1 MATNYDDVIAKHRK
15 YLTHAQISALAKASE
30 EYGLLNAGKRAEALL
45 SAREQFDAGQRGLQ
59 NMGLS
64 GAADAPATSGEVPRL
79 VQKIQTPFDQ
89 YNRRLQDV
97 ENRQLA
103 SLGAAFAANTKRA
116 MDEARKKREE
126 ELANRHAP
134 SEYDKPQQWEEHRIK
149 ATDRGLLD
157 HRQEMKEPAAT
168 PKVSTDDGSPTKEQQ
183 ERRKRYFSAL
193 AAAKA
198 TRMPIPDLPGEMKRA
213 KVESEVKSDI
223 VKQATDPT
231 ARRLPPTLGMDPTR
245 RAGIREAQ
253 SVVDKLTADK
263 SAGKPVS
270 DSEYKKALADVDI
283 AKLTAEN
290 PWMAELFEDPGTAEK
305 GYSNVS
311 EPGAL
316 GGGGSYYEGLKSAA
330 TAETEKNTAKK
341 KEIDAALKNQ
351 REQYQHYKSLLDVI
365 DSDGGYKEDKD
376 RALASIKASP
386 LTVDQARQFVSKY
399 EELQRWAPET
409 TANDSLY
416 YADLQRNDPDAY
428 KALQVY
434 PYLSQIK
441 ERYPD
446 LASWVEG
453 KVADYNMQQHGFRMP
468 TMSAEKYEENKAN
481 IKGIK
486 AALKAVQNAQYA
498 YDNAGAPEAEDV
510 VSDKDHAAA
519 ALAEAKAALKNKY
532 GMSVQDAEK
541 FVEAFE
547 RERDVRSEY
556 NYYRPGMVAQLEHS
570 GEKPTKPVNQRE
582 ADGVYRLVNGL
593 VTNPNTHSF
602 GGIDVSA
609 HEYISKDQRD
619 AYNAIYER
627 NGIEAANEFYK
638 NIIPYLN
645 IQRAAADEAYYKKF
659 ADEHPFWA
667 DLRSIVANLVWNVP
681 ASVENISKGIQGRFT
696 EERPYYDVNSSASFR
711 SGRADIIRSERSQNI
726 LQNMD
731 RPDWAN
737 KALNFAYNTGMS
749 IGDSAAVM
757 ALAYLGAPPAVTS
770 VVFGSSA
777 GNQAYKDAMERGAT
791 QDQALSYAIVNG
803 VAEALF
809 EEVSLEKVMTMDF
822 TGRGALIKNLL
833 SQSFVEG
840 SEELATGVADL
851 LGDLWVMQDKSQYNL
866 AKKQYIAQGMTEY
879 QAERQAFL
887 DQVKD
892 VGMDALG
899 GFISGAAFA
908 GGGAVLSSAQ
918 HKVAGK
924 KLREGNSATMDRY
937 TRAAQILGG
946 KSMDALQQY
955 QAEQTDTNAGKL
967 KAAVDDTFR
976 DLFGNGEMDIP
987 DVSNASSI
995 ANAKQNPLRADAAL
1009 DVDAAKNERVID
1021 RATAGAA
1028 MLSGDK
1034 MNTTLAK
1041 TIMDVL
1047 GDGYLRGQGY
1057 DVSSPQAF
1065 SNDYN
1070 ARLDKYGIKPYAEV
1084 QTAAT
1089 PKLSPQTGTLADARL
1104 RKADQAFR
1112 AESPSSEGGILAGK
1126 ALQQRQ
1132 QNRQQVDLKAKENAA
1147 ANRVWKNPNQGYTT
1161 TADGKQVM
1169 SLPGNMTAV
1178 ARAEYER
1185 KNFKAH
1191 TTAKMDGVTME
1202 LSGMEARKGLTDAQ
1216 VFAEAKKAMT
1226 KDAAQKLD
1234 VYMKLSKALSL
1245 PMVIRDVVAG
1255 TSGYVHDGKL
1265 YVTLSG
1271 QQSIPRVVAHELTHF
1286 MQQHASEKY
1295 DALRTHL
1302 VADVGG
1308 KAEFEKLMR
1317 EKAGRYG
1324 LDLSNEAERMEA
1336 DDEVCAELCERMLS
1350 DTEALE
1356 RFAEKNVGAA
1366 TTLRDR
1372 LLKILN
1378 AVKAALK
1385 DVKNRDFGNSKSDL
1399 ITQEETIEAWY
1410 DGISEAIKNANERSQ
1425 TNEGR
1430 IAQTAGVTTSDQ
1442 NSLIRDVKNAKT
1454 DEDIDKAFANHSVDI
1469 IEYDMEGYRQDLV
1482 DSKLMAADELESL
1495 FDTMRKAID
1504 KVKLHRSILDY
1515 GAQLDSEAEILEAKQ
1530 NRAYLPYKQNADPH
1544 YKLALDFSTLCRK
1557 RVLLGSIQEI
1567 LQKKLKRSLTPAETI
1582 AIRRELLQLK
1592 ADGEKI
1598 EVACA
1603 LCYVEA
1609 ARLKSHKVIDEFLG
1623 VDLNQAER
1631 TKHTAEEMKNFYAQ
1645 NVSDLRNTVKQKTD
1659 QWKRD
1664 TISDDWWAEHGNH
1677 EKKTGNLKD
1686 KSSATKAQIKAYG
1699 ISIGDAKLKEKYE
1712 AFSKK
1717 KRIESKVSA
1726 DQDVM
1731 IKHAQDL
1738 VNDKNVTING
1748 VEFPGVETF
1757 LSTEW
1762 LAKLKMAAPDIF
1774 YAFINKVRSATRSK
1788 AQETDTFY
1796 SRGDISMVPDAV
1808 LKYANDESGFRHQ
1821 SWSDFVP
1828 THLLDTMAAV
1838 IEMSIKQAKMH
1849 AYTKVP
1855 AMVELLG
1862 RTGMML
1868 NMSLIPDGKTG
1879 IDRSGN
1885 LIWDSYEGMN
1895 YDTMLYL
1902 RDMFPN
1908 TAGNIAIGI
1917 SDEQIQ
1923 KLLQSNDIDYVIPYH
1938 ASGMNQQ
1945 MRGHMGLKGWLE
1957 YTSSQNES
1965 EVDDP
1970 AVKKRH
1976 KDKKQK
1982 PPALKEWFSESDAK
1996 AAGKN
2001 GYEYMRQAAQKYLDI
2016 CKKDGWIP
2024 KFSQYIEEKNG
2035 QYVPK
2040 AGYENYWKLLI
2051 DRKMVNHLTG
2061 EVILQQAVKPT
2072 FDQDTVLRILDD
2084 AVADPANAAKERA
2097 IKSVSEKLSNEWVAE
2112 KENANLEDKAEKKR
2126 FNELTSVLAAA
2137 RAKEDV
2143 ENRRRIQE
2151 LREQNSTKSDDIRN
2165 SIDEDFLSDGAIED
2179 QLSNV
2184 DVLPGTRFALDT
2196 DGVARK
2202 PGYKP
2207 KGKAPR
2213 ARDIDVPEVAKNGKR
2228 VSDFTRSFLES
2239 NKVTNEI
2246 ADELIDKVESGE
2258 WGGYTRLT
2266 NEEAMNRAKDY
2277 IAKHQVVKAQQDFHD
2292 MVMSGQYNVNTRA
2305 LGLQLLTEAAQR
2317 GDKAA
2322 LLDIASDLRVLA
2334 TDAGQ
2339 SVQIFSVLKDLGGVG
2354 SSWYLQKV
2362 VERMNNKYADQIAS
2376 GKMNEITVPQELYD
2390 QLEQAKTTPEV
2401 TAAEAVI
2408 AKNIADQLPLT
2419 WTDRLSNWRY
2429 MAMLANPTTHV
2440 RNLFG
2445 NLLMGAMNTTKDVV
2459 AAGIERIGI
2468 RDQSKRTHAVL
2479 TVADRQAMNGFADQ
2493 AYADNEGLLRQ
2504 NGKFSFENEIRQ
2516 NMRSFDTKALNAV
2529 AQTNFNLLE
2538 KEDMWFIKPAFKSA
2552 FMQYLKAQGYT
2563 MQGGVAGKTLNGEFK
2578 AMTNAQ
2584 QAQAVEYAAEQAW
2597 KATFHDASALATM
2610 LNKISGMNK
2619 VSRLIVEGVM
2629 PFKKTPINIA
2639 KRGIEYSLAG
2649 IVKGLVQLGRDVRN
2663 GKATTSQ
2670 AIDNL
2675 ASGITGTALM
2685 AVGLFLSKAG
2695 LIRVGDDD
2703 DKKLS
2708 TYLSDTGDQTYS
2720 LKLGKYSFALSA
2732 LAPATIPLF
2741 MGAALNEMVNKSGG
2755 ELDLSTV
2762 TNTISGTLNPFME
2775 MSFMSSLNSALK
2787 NYGSEGIG
2795 GALGNSILTS
2805 AENYFSQYLP
2815 TVVGK
2820 VGQFADPTVRTTKSS
2835 ATSPIGSGMDYYVRS
2850 LAKKIPGVEATL
2862 QPDVNVWGRTTKKDT
2877 FQEWALDFANKFI
2890 LPANVKISNRDAVD
2904 DELIRVV
2911 ETTGETSFL
2920 PSDGAKKFKYMGEDY
2935 KMTAEQ
2941 YTEFSKD
2948 RGIASYAALKEVIA
2962 SDAYQSAPDNER
2974 ATMLENALKAAQKQV
2989 NTIWKEKLGAYDP
3002 NPAPVQQTE
3011 VKATE
3016 GDYTDPALY
3025 KVAASYPTA
3034 YDKAAKAKAKGISP
3048 DTFLSIYEARDQY
3061 NGENQSRFTREQ
3073 IMASNLTV
3081 KQKEFMDDL
3090 LVSDKGRNPDYSSPA
3105 WFEISMLGKS
3115 QYEEAK
3121 LGEKVGL
3128 KPETYLTV
3136 YKQWKSIDA
3145 KDKNGK
3151 TVYGLKKKRAK
3162 EYIDSLPIS
3171 APVYDY
3177 IWTAV
3182 FGY

>member
-1 MATNYDDVIAKHRK
+1 M
-15 YLTHAQISALAKASE
+15 
-30 EYGLLNAGKRAEALL
+30 
-45 SAREQFDAGQRGLQ
+45 
-59 NMGLS
+59 
-64 GAADAPATSGEVPRL
+64 
-79 VQKIQTPFDQ
+79 
-89 YNRRLQDV
+89 
-97 ENRQLA
+97 
-103 SLGAAFAANTKRA
+103 
-116 MDEARKKREE
+116 
-126 ELANRHAP
+126 
-134 SEYDKPQQWEEHRIK
+134 
-149 ATDRGLLD
+149 
-157 HRQEMKEPAAT
+157 
-168 PKVSTDDGSPTKEQQ
+168 
-183 ERRKRYFSAL
+183 
-193 AAAKA
+193 
-198 TRMPIPDLPGEMKRA
+198 
-213 KVESEVKSDI
+213 
-223 VKQATDPT
+223 
-231 ARRLPPTLGMDPTR
+231 
-245 RAGIREAQ
+245 
-253 SVVDKLTADK
+253 
-263 SAGKPVS
+263 
-270 DSEYKKALADVDI
+270 
-283 AKLTAEN
+283 
-290 PWMAELFEDPGTAEK
+290 
-305 GYSNVS
+305 
-311 EPGAL
+311 
-316 GGGGSYYEGLKSAA
+316 
-330 TAETEKNTAKK
+330 
-341 KEIDAALKNQ
+341 
-351 REQYQHYKSLLDVI
+351 
-365 DSDGGYKEDKD
+365 
-376 RALASIKASP
+376 ASIKASP

-556 NYYRPGMVAQLEHS
+556 NYYRPGMVAQIEHS

-638 NIIPYLN
+638 SIIPYLN

-667 DLRSIVANLVWNVP
+667 DLRSIGANLVWNVP

-726 LQNMD
+726 LTNMD
-731 RPDWAN
+731 RPDWAK

-851 LGDLWVMQDKSQYNL
+851 LGDLWIMQDKSQYNL

-1410 DGISEAIKNANERSQ
+1410 DGISEAIKNANEQ
-1425 TNEGR
+1425 KAAEAKKETATEAEAKEETTTNTSASYSLDIDSEGR
-1430 IAQTAGVTTSDQ
+1430 VLSSQQQEYFKDSSIRDDNGKLLALYHGTTYFGEITQFRKGKSGWLGPGIYLTSRKADAQRYANAIGEGNGTVYELYANAKNPLVVSSADPAQDILRAIYGTDTVFQRRSANQGNATSILTAADIKKLQSKGYDGIRWNYANSTEVSVFSPEQVKRTDNTSPTSSRDIRYSIDTEYMDLAEKYKSGTATKSEAEQLQKAVDQAARKAGYTTKAYHGTTSDFTKFDK
-1442 NSLIRDVKNAKT
+1442 SKIGSAT
-1454 DEDIDKAFANHSVDI
+1454 DEGVYGRGFYFSPSRQQSEHYSKGKAPMEVFLNTGNQLLLNDHSSVEELADLLNMSESNFTQDRSTGVVRPLYSQVNQFAAHVQEAGYDSV
-1469 IEYDMEGYRQDLV
+1469 R
-1482 DSKLMAADELESL
+1482 A
-1495 FDTMRKAID
+1495 
-1504 KVKLHRSILDY
+1504 DY
-1515 GAQLDSEAEILEAKQ
+1515 GASDEIVMFDSDRI
-1530 NRAYLPYKQNADPH
+1530 
-1544 YKLALDFSTLCRK
+1544 
-1557 RVLLGSIQEI
+1557 
-1567 LQKKLKRSLTPAETI
+1567 
-1582 AIRRELLQLK
+1582 
-1592 ADGEKI
+1592 
-1598 EVACA
+1598 
-1603 LCYVEA
+1603 
-1609 ARLKSHKVIDEFLG
+1609 KSASPV
-1623 VDLNQAER
+1623 
-1631 TKHTAEEMKNFYAQ
+1631 TY
-1645 NVSDLRNTVKQKTD
+1645 
-1659 QWKRD
+1659 
-1664 TISDDWWAEHGNH
+1664 DD
-1677 EKKTGNLKD
+1677 K
-1686 KSSATKAQIKAYG
+1686 
-1699 ISIGDAKLKEKYE
+1699 
-1712 AFSKK
+1712 
-1717 KRIESKVSA
+1717 
-1726 DQDVM
+1726 
-1731 IKHAQDL
+1731 
-1738 VNDKNVTING
+1738 
-1748 VEFPGVETF
+1748 
-1757 LSTEW
+1757 
-1762 LAKLKMAAPDIF
+1762 
-1774 YAFINKVRSATRSK
+1774 
-1788 AQETDTFY
+1788 
-1796 SRGDISMVPDAV
+1796 
-1808 LKYANDESGFRHQ
+1808 
-1821 SWSDFVP
+1821 
-1828 THLLDTMAAV
+1828 
-1838 IEMSIKQAKMH
+1838 
-1849 AYTKVP
+1849 
-1855 AMVELLG
+1855 
-1862 RTGMML
+1862 
-1868 NMSLIPDGKTG
+1868 
-1879 IDRSGN
+1879 
-1885 LIWDSYEGMN
+1885 
-1895 YDTMLYL
+1895 
-1902 RDMFPN
+1902 
-1908 TAGNIAIGI
+1908 GNI
-1917 SDEQIQ
+1917 
-1923 KLLQSNDIDYVIPYH
+1923 IP
-1938 ASGMNQQ
+1938 
-1945 MRGHMGLKGWLE
+1945 L
-1957 YTSSQNES
+1957 S
-1965 EVDDP
+1965 E
-1970 AVKKRH
+1970 
-1976 KDKKQK
+1976 
-1982 PPALKEWFSESDAK
+1982 
-1996 AAGKN
+1996 
-2001 GYEYMRQAAQKYLDI
+2001 
-2016 CKKDGWIP
+2016 
-2024 KFSQYIEEKNG
+2024 
-2035 QYVPK
+2035 
-2040 AGYENYWKLLI
+2040 
-2051 DRKMVNHLTG
+2051 
-2061 EVILQQAVKPT
+2061 
-2072 FDQDTVLRILDD
+2072 
-2084 AVADPANAAKERA
+2084 
-2097 IKSVSEKLSNEWVAE
+2097 
-2112 KENANLEDKAEKKR
+2112 R
-2126 FNELTSVLAAA
+2126 FNA
-2137 RAKEDV
+2137 
-2143 ENRRRIQE
+2143 Q
-2151 LREQNSTKSDDIRN
+2151 SDDIRN